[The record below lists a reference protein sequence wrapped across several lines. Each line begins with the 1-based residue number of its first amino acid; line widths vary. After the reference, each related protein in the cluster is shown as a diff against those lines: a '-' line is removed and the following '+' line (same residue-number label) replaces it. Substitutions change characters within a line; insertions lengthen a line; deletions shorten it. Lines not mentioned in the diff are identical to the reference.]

1 MNAYKISYR
10 SPGMDEM
17 MTATVTAPDNRVA
30 ERSFKAG
37 FKGSGLP
44 APDIFH
50 IELVS
55 TNVTATKDQE
65 REALEKIKAIVE
77 ALGPDSYIGTALEGC
92 FEIAEENIE
101 NDFACSMKQRV
112 EAVVVENTRLKEKVK
127 ELEGKLAES
136 EKDYEAAH
144 AAAHEVAEEKDAEIA
159 YLKGK
164 VDSLAAKVPS
174 ADDLT
179 DCIQMARDSAY
190 GYREKMEEAAAS
202 VVELA
207 DDPSSPEF
215 TKAVKD
221 HRNAKA
227 AYEYAEDLASRLEK
241 IRDNMT
247 AGEQ

>member
-55 TNVTATKDQE
+55 TNATATKDQE

-92 FEIAEENIE
+92 FEIAEWNIE
-101 NDFACSMKQRV
+101 NDFACSMKRRA
-112 EAVVVENTRLKEKVK
+112 EAAERKAEELEKKVSALELDNRDLRLAIKKEK
-127 ELEGKLAES
+127 E
-136 EKDYEAAH
+136 EA
-144 AAAHEVAEEKDAEIA
+144 
-159 YLKGK
+159 
-164 VDSLAAKVPS
+164 S
-174 ADDLT
+174 ATETALRERVVSDDDLT

-221 HRNAKA
+221 HRNAKT
-227 AYEYAEDLASRLEK
+227 AYEYAEALASRLEK